1 MIDYIRCHYI
11 NSENGIQCESWHSV
25 ADGDMCP
32 VHVGMVSSVLA
43 ANGVN
48 RDEYIDARKK
58 NEVSWRDK
66 IQGKTPQEQCNII
79 DAHLAGIEKVIEE
92 QKLISLVGRA
102 IRSEVI
108 EGMSEEDRQIRRNMK
123 VPKSESVK
131 KTSNPRVKGTPD
143 EMLKAFMAKYPS
155 MTLDGAKEMLGL
167 DQENFMSIYSQE
179 SILMV
184 RQDVD
189 SLHLSVDNREDKP
202 FYCKKCGRG
211 YDACYHWFLENDCQ
225 EVD

>member
-1 MIDYIRCHYI
+1 MDRWQTVTSYINSLRIYAHMMIGFIVTWNYWNLQNLLVKGKLSMIDYIRCHYI

-43 ANGVN
+43 ANGIN

-58 NEVSWRDK
+58 NEISWRDK

-102 IRSEVI
+102 IR
-108 EGMSEEDRQIRRNMK
+108 
-123 VPKSESVK
+123 
-131 KTSNPRVKGTPD
+131 
-143 EMLKAFMAKYPS
+143 
-155 MTLDGAKEMLGL
+155 
-167 DQENFMSIYSQE
+167 
-179 SILMV
+179 
-184 RQDVD
+184 
-189 SLHLSVDNREDKP
+189 
-202 FYCKKCGRG
+202 
-211 YDACYHWFLENDCQ
+211 
-225 EVD
+225 